1 MRAHVFYS
9 IRCTDRTKILVRVW
23 SVQEGECV
31 CPPRTAVKATLL
43 ASVQKNVHQTLNRF
57 VAFITES
64 STTDAKCTGTHAHTT

>member
-23 SVQEGECV
+23 SVQGGECV
-31 CPPRTAVKATLL
+31 GPPRTAVKTTLF
-43 ASVQKNVHQTLNRF
+43 ACVQKNVQQTLNRF
-57 VAFITES
+57 VAFIIES